1 MWRWLG
7 FLTGLA
13 VVLGSGIGCTRQ
25 VPIETGT
32 IDPRLQVVVTFSD
45 GSRIT
50 GKLGTDERVDLMT
63 RGEVYRGRIQDVTL
77 DSLLLRDCR
86 LLRSTTDRNA
96 QWARVVDARLDLG
109 EAPKEFAFRR
119 ADITRVERVKLD
131 PKRTAS
137 QSVFWALTGTIAAFL
152 LAERS

>member
-1 MWRWLG
+1 MWRWAG
-7 FLTGLA
+7 FLCGLA
-13 VVLGSGIGCTRQ
+13 AVLGGLAGCTKQ
-25 VPIETGT
+25 VPIETGAL
-32 IDPRLQVVVTFSD
+32 DPRLQVVVLFTD
-45 GSRIT
+45 GSRVT
-50 GKLGTDERVDLMT
+50 GKIGLDERVDVVT
-63 RGEVYRGRIQDVTL
+63 GGVIYRGRIQDVTL

-86 LLRSTTDRNA
+86 LLRTTTDRNA
-96 QWARVVDARLDLG
+96 QWARVVDARHDLG

-131 PKRTAS
+131 PRRTAS